1 MAKRLVLISLCFL
14 MGIPLFA
21 QSGTIYFTGYPRV
34 KEIPAAELYQITWD
48 TKTHKPLIKGI
59 ALPKSHQ
66 WQINTITNH
75 FIGANTNQITKIPV
89 STPTLEKTITVKLP
103 AIKGKRLHSKLSP
116 SGKYIA
122 FLSAIYEDS
131 THPDISQLNIIS
143 LETFAIQTLISSSAQ
158 YYANPIWSP
167 DEKFIYFYSGDTSLL
182 NTPAHSDVPGFSLLR
197 ISCDGKT
204 KKTLLP
210 PGKYYTNFGNDPVVP
225 SPDNKTIALS
235 GKYDSKASRGGL
247 YLLNAD
253 GTGLRFIKEDGW
265 EAAWDP
271 TGTRL
276 LFTADRNIWL
286 YNKTEDK
293 LTQLT
298 FGSAPISN
306 PTWSPDGQHILYT
319 SNKPI
324 PGIEDYC
331 QGIYL
336 YNINTKEESI
346 VSSGFRT
353 IYSNYVNSIYWVK

>member
-1 MAKRLVLISLCFL
+1 MNKPLFSLFLFLLISCS
-14 MGIPLFA
+14 A
-21 QSGTIYFTGYPRV
+21 YSQSGTIYFTGYPRV

-59 ALPKSHQ
+59 VLPESYQ
-66 WQINTITNH
+66 WQIDTITNH
-75 FIGANTNQITKIPV
+75 FIGTDTNQITKIPV
-89 STPTLEKTITVKLP
+89 SAPTLEKTITVKLP
-103 AIKGKRLHSKLSP
+103 AIKGNSKLSP

-143 LETFAIQTLISSSAQ
+143 LKTFAIQTLISSSAQ

-253 GTGLRFIKEDGW
+253 GTGLKFIKENGIQPV
-265 EAAWDP
+265 WDP

-276 LFTADRNIWL
+276 LFTADRNIWI

-298 FGSAPISN
+298 FNSSPSFN
-306 PTWSPDGQHILYT
+306 PTWSPDGQYILYT
-319 SNKPI
+319 SMKPI
-324 PGIEDYC
+324 PGIEDRC
-331 QGIYL
+331 DGIYL

-346 VSSGFRT
+346 ISSDFSV
-353 IYSNYVNSIYWVK
+353 IDIKSIHWIK